1 MPETVTIRGRYEN
14 RTFIPSEP
22 LPGVEGEAELIVT
35 PTAMSPQPVFQTRP
49 RPTPEEFRAL
59 LKELTDHP
67 PYRILPADFS
77 REDIYEDDEI

>member
-14 RTFIPSEP
+14 KTFIPSEP

-35 PTAMSPQPVFQTRP
+35 PNGLRPQPVSLTRP
-49 RPTPEEFRAL
+49 NPTPEEFQAL
-59 LKELTDHP
+59 LKELTNHP